1 MPGPLPAD
9 FVDRLR
15 DLLST
20 IDCARLLLRAEADDS
35 RLARLVGLAARL
47 AGAESG
53 ALLLVDEDRGD
64 LRVAAAIGPGAD
76 RLRGTHLA
84 PSADVAGAVLAGGE
98 PLAVADVRGDTTGGE
113 IERRTGVATRN
124 LLAVPFEVHGVP
136 AGVLELRNGPAAR
149 GFDPETI
156 ARVAELARLAAA
168 AVEEWRG
175 DRHLFSLFAAAL
187 PRALAPDPDPARAGL
202 ADELRRWLE
211 QLRQTPAWR
220 GALETVEA
228 LRELARGDDD
238 DGLRLAAEILRA
250 VASRERARRRLREE
264 P

>member
-9 FVDRLR
+9 FLDRLR

-20 IDCARLLLRAEADDS
+20 IDVSRLLLRAETDDS
-35 RLARLVGLAARL
+35 RLERLVALAARL

-53 ALLLVDEDRGD
+53 VLLLVDEDRGD
-64 LRVAAAIGPGAD
+64 LRVAAATGPGAE
-76 RLRGTHLA
+76 RLRATHLA
-84 PSADVAGAVLAGGE
+84 PSADVAGAALAGGE
-98 PLAVADVRGDTTGGE
+98 PLAVADEKGGMTGGE

-124 LLAVPFEVHGVP
+124 LLAVPFEVHGAP
-136 AGVLELRNGPAAR
+136 AGVLELRNAPGER

-156 ARVAELARLAAA
+156 ARVAELAQIAAT

-175 DRHLFSLFAAAL
+175 DRYLFSLFAAAL

-202 ADELRRWLE
+202 AEELRRWIE

-220 GALETVEA
+220 GSLEAVEA
-228 LRELARGDDD
+228 LRDLARGGA

-250 VASRERARRRLREE
+250 VARRERERRALREE

>member
-1 MPGPLPAD
+1 VPGPLPAD

-20 IDCARLLLRAEADDS
+20 IDGARILLRAEADDS
-35 RLARLVGLAARL
+35 RLERLVGLAARL
-47 AGAESG
+47 AEADSG

-64 LRVAAAIGPGAD
+64 LRIAAAVGPGAD

-84 PSADVAGAVLAGGE
+84 PSADVAGAALAGGE
-98 PLAVADVRGDTTGGE
+98 PIAVADVQGGGTGGE

-136 AGVLELRNGPAAR
+136 AGVLELRNGPAER

-156 ARVAELARLAAA
+156 ARVTELARLAAA
-168 AVEEWRG
+168 AIEEWRG

-187 PRALAPDPDPARAGL
+187 PRALAPEPDPARAGL

-211 QLRQTPAWR
+211 RIRQTPAWR
-220 GALETVEA
+220 ASLETLEA
-228 LRELARGDDD
+228 VRELARGDDD
-238 DGLRLAAEILRA
+238 GGLRLAAEILRA
-250 VASRERARRRLREE
+250 VANRERTRRMLREG